1 MNWKGLAG
9 GGGGRDS
16 INITRRLY
24 SFVWVIPPASGL
36 HVFKF
41 RDALFNLH
49 RSCEEEEEV

>member
-49 RSCEEEEEV
+49 RSCEEEEV